1 MDIFLGRRSIQP
13 LRIHFSTSFES
24 DIETV
29 FLCPTNS
36 GTLIRGPLKIVFPS
50 GMTMGIPI
58 EGAVSETP
66 DRSKTS
72 TSASQTS
79 EGFLSAAAL
88 SIAL

>member
-1 MDIFLGRRSIQP
+1 MDIFWVEDRSNLYESISLLP
-13 LRIHFSTSFES
+13 LNLTLKQF
-24 DIETV
+24 

-36 GTLIRGPLKIVFPS
+36 GTLIRGPLKIVFHLALQWNS
-50 GMTMGIPI
+50 I

-66 DRSKTS
+66 ERSNTS